1 MFFVESK
8 TSLKPDAPSCKPTN
22 KPSPSPSMSLENSN
36 FNFPSAA
43 EMRARTD
50 TKENQFFRKYKKI
63 IYDEIQIAAS
73 KGHFNLRINI
83 NESKQVLN
91 ELNTAL
97 STLAKGLRQLGYA
110 VDINVHYSQDP
121 LEHWAS
127 KIIDIYA
134 ITISWEE

>member
-8 TSLKPDAPSCKPTN
+8 NCLKPNAPNCKPTN
-22 KPSPSPSMSLENSN
+22 KPSPSPFN

-43 EMRARTD
+43 EMRAKTE
-50 TKENQFFRKYKKI
+50 TKENQFFHKYEKI

-83 NESKQVLN
+83 DEDKQALSQ
-91 ELNTAL
+91 LHAAL
-97 STLAKGLRQLGYA
+97 STLAQKLRQLGYV
-110 VDINVHYSQDP
+110 VDINAHYSQEP

>member
-22 KPSPSPSMSLENSN
+22 KPSPFN

-43 EMRARTD
+43 EMRAKTD
-50 TKENQFFRKYKKI
+50 TKENQFFRKYEKI
-63 IYDEIQIAAS
+63 IYDEIHIAAS

-83 NESKQVLN
+83 NESKEVLN

-97 STLAKGLRQLGYA
+97 STLAKKLRQLGYA
-110 VDINVHYSQDP
+110 VDINAHYSQEP